1 MNSCRFR
8 QAIDDYLL
16 QRLGEEE
23 KAGFEEHFFNCR
35 DCFEELKAR
44 EEILRVIK
52 ARGGEI
58 FTGGAEPAGEAIE
71 PGRRA
76 ALRFKPWWGMAAL
89 AAAAALVLI
98 LYLPRRQAPSPVF
111 TLGQDEIVRGETLV
125 LLSPA
130 GPVGPA
136 GILFEWQPLSR
147 KARYALFL
155 YEGELLWSVE
165 TDDTRLELPEEWRQR
180 LMPGRTYSW
189 EVKAYSPPG
198 TLITASAKAEFRIR
212 ED

>member
-76 ALRFKPWWGMAAL
+76 ALRFKPWWGRPRSDPVSPPAPSA
-89 AAAAALVLI
+89 
-98 LYLPRRQAPSPVF
+98 LPR
-111 TLGQDEIVRGETLV
+111 LH
-125 LLSPA
+125 
-130 GPVGPA
+130 
-136 GILFEWQPLSR
+136 SR
-147 KARYALFL
+147 
-155 YEGELLWSVE
+155 
-165 TDDTRLELPEEWRQR
+165 
-180 LMPGRTYSW
+180 PG
-189 EVKAYSPPG
+189 
-198 TLITASAKAEFRIR
+198 
-212 ED
+212 